1 MTKNRKKEKAR
12 MHDRTFAGTRP
23 GFNRAHFA
31 VVSVTTA
38 VIYFAAARLSLL
50 LAVGATNVTSVWPPS
65 GIALAV
71 ILLYG
76 YRMGPAIFIGA
87 CAANLLTL
95 AGAGLDPVNYIAAS
109 IATALGNMLEGLI
122 GAWLVRRFVGDGNPF
137 DTMKGLVAFIVG
149 GSVVST
155 MVSASIGVSSYVL
168 AAGETLPLARLWVT
182 WWLGDAVGVL
192 IVSPLVILLKQTGL
206 PKIEKS
212 RLGEAAGIFAV
223 LTAASLIILLN
234 DHKLEYA
241 IIPPLLWIAFRFGRT
256 CSSVAILIVSAIAV
270 ASTVSGA
277 GPGSGMVT
285 GTSLFYLQSYIGVIS
300 IITLSL
306 SVLARERNELDRS
319 RLEIQR
325 RLYDIIDFL
334 PDATFAINS
343 RGRVL
348 AWNRAMEE
356 LSGVTK
362 KEMLRTSDYEY
373 ALPFFGERKP
383 ILIDLVLKIDDP
395 SMPSAY
401 EFVEKKGDTLF
412 VERYNPKLKRHL
424 AGAASVLRDGNGAV
438 YGAIESI
445 RDITD
450 RKSAELELGHYK
462 EHLEEIVRERNS
474 ELENVNRELL
484 VRIENQDRAEMALAE
499 SEKKYRDLVESANS
513 VILRWKPDGSIT
525 FFNAYAQKFFGFTE
539 NEIIGKSV
547 VGTIVPSVES
557 SGRDLELLMEDIMRS
572 PETHMFNE
580 NENIRKNGEKVWIA
594 WTNKPIVDESGSLV
608 EVLSVGNDITA
619 RKKTEESLMKT
630 LDELADAKERAEAA
644 DRIKSAFLAT
654 MSHELRTPLNSII
667 GFTGIILQGLAGPL
681 NDEQKKQMGMVK
693 NSAQHLLSLIN
704 DVLDISKIE
713 AGQLEVHPDRFDLG
727 DAIKK
732 ATDTVRPLADKK
744 GLSLAV
750 NVGEGIGA
758 IVSDQRRVEQV
769 LINMLSNAIKF
780 TERGGVTLSV
790 DETEALLPA
799 GTGRSR
805 DAVPA
810 IQFRVADT
818 GIGIR
823 AEDLEGL
830 FQPFRQVDTGLTRK
844 AEGTGLGLAICRR
857 LADILGGDIT
867 VESEWGRGS
876 TFTLTVPLRRPEAG

>member
-1 MTKNRKKEKAR
+1 
-12 MHDRTFAGTRP
+12 
-23 GFNRAHFA
+23 
-31 VVSVTTA
+31 
-38 VIYFAAARLSLL
+38 
-50 LAVGATNVTSVWPPS
+50 
-65 GIALAV
+65 
-71 ILLYG
+71 
-76 YRMGPAIFIGA
+76 
-87 CAANLLTL
+87 
-95 AGAGLDPVNYIAAS
+95 
-109 IATALGNMLEGLI
+109 
-122 GAWLVRRFVGDGNPF
+122 
-137 DTMKGLVAFIVG
+137 
-149 GSVVST
+149 
-155 MVSASIGVSSYVL
+155 
-168 AAGETLPLARLWVT
+168 
-182 WWLGDAVGVL
+182 
-192 IVSPLVILLKQTGL
+192 
-206 PKIEKS
+206 
-212 RLGEAAGIFAV
+212 
-223 LTAASLIILLN
+223 
-234 DHKLEYA
+234 
-241 IIPPLLWIAFRFGRT
+241 
-256 CSSVAILIVSAIAV
+256 
-270 ASTVSGA
+270 
-277 GPGSGMVT
+277 
-285 GTSLFYLQSYIGVIS
+285 
-300 IITLSL
+300 
-306 SVLARERNELDRS
+306 
-319 RLEIQR
+319 
-325 RLYDIIDFL
+325 
-334 PDATFAINS
+334 
-343 RGRVL
+343 
-348 AWNRAMEE
+348 
-356 LSGVTK
+356 
-362 KEMLRTSDYEY
+362 
-373 ALPFFGERKP
+373 
-383 ILIDLVLKIDDP
+383 
-395 SMPSAY
+395 
-401 EFVEKKGDTLF
+401 
-412 VERYNPKLKRHL
+412 
-424 AGAASVLRDGNGAV
+424 
-438 YGAIESI
+438 
-445 RDITD
+445 
-450 RKSAELELGHYK
+450 
-462 EHLEEIVRERNS
+462 
-474 ELENVNRELL
+474 
-484 VRIENQDRAEMALAE
+484 
-499 SEKKYRDLVESANS
+499 ESANS

-557 SGRDLELLMEDIMRS
+557 SGRDLELLMKDIMRS
-572 PETHMFNE
+572 PETHIFNE

-758 IVSDQRRVEQV
+758 IVSDQRRLEQV